1 MKKQMLILAA
11 AALPFAG
18 CDAPDSSLVIHGIIV
33 PMEMVEM
40 DMVTMQT
47 SRSCLYDP
55 MSDVTAV
62 RVVID
67 VAQQLSLYLVL
78 KVENTLQP
86 NTIMIDTEPDQAIAY
101 NESVSPL
108 RFDYRWECD
117 TIGFGSD
124 LGPLFVPQFS
134 VNQPFC
140 LDSRDETSGDFVG
153 FDVIPATGGAIPAG
167 GTGGVEIRPIPAQL
181 GLALYDMFTLA
192 ALAQACCM
200 STEGCSGVESGVTM
214 ECARLQSL
222 FNDVGILQNQVEA
235 AQRYRPFALFDGS
248 VPPTNMFPSNTY
260 PLRLRGVLEG
270 VTSSGTTVTSNEW
283 AQDIGI
289 GRNLDIVAQT
299 CFQ

>member
-1 MKKQMLILAA
+1 MRTLMPLILAGA
-11 AALPFAG
+11 IPFMG
-18 CDAPDSSLVIHGIIV
+18 CDAPDSSLVIEGVIPPTTMKDQQTGAV
-33 PMEMVEM
+33 SCSWDPASMV
-40 DMVTMQT
+40 
-47 SRSCLYDP
+47 SFADP
-55 MSDVTAV
+55 TL
-62 RVVID
+62 D
-67 VAQQLSLYLVL
+67 VAAQLTLFLVL
-78 KVENTLQP
+78 KVANTLQP
-86 NTIMIDTEPDQAIAY
+86 GVVEIDMDPENTIRYSEAI
-101 NESVSPL
+101 SPL

-124 LGPLFVPQFS
+124 LGALFLPQFS

-140 LDSRDETSGDFVG
+140 LDSRDETGGDFVG
-153 FDVIPATGGAIPAG
+153 FDVIPATGGSIPAG
-167 GTGGVEIRPIPAQL
+167 GFGGVEIRPIPGQL
-181 GLALYDMFTLA
+181 GLAIYDMFTLA

-200 STEGCSGVESGVTM
+200 STEGCAGVESGVTM

-235 AQRYRPFALFDGS
+235 AQRYRPFAFFDGS
-248 VPPTNMFPSNTY
+248 VPPTNNFPSNTY

-289 GRNLDIVAQT
+289 GRNLDVVSQT